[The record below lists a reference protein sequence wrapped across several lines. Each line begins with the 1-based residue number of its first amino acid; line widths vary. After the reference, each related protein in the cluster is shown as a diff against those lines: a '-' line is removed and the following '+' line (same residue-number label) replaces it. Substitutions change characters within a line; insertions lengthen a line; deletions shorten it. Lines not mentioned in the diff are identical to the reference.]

1 MADWTDAPFVYRGQ
15 KKLRRGYTTGTCA
28 AAAAAGAA
36 RMLLS
41 GKPGVRGEA
50 PGAGGEHAVPF
61 SGGNQPYR
69 LPAAAAGW

>member
-1 MADWTDAPFVYRGQ
+1 MADWTDAHFVYRGQ

-41 GKPGVRGEA
+41 GTPVSEVKLR
-50 PGAGGEHAVPF
+50 AGGEHAVPF
-61 SGGNQPYR
+61 SGGN
-69 LPAAAAGW
+69 